1 MSCLCPVH
9 IVVVEHLL
17 PVGCTER
24 QISEPCLPRD
34 ARNESF
40 PLTEQ
45 DELATVLIEAGL
57 NTLEH
62 GKRFGKGVGPRKEWP
77 DPTLS
82 NEGIDVARPTA
93 IRVVREPERHTA
105 NAVRNAVQAD
115 CRALSFNE
123 VDL

>member
-1 MSCLCPVH
+1 
-9 IVVVEHLL
+9 
-17 PVGCTER
+17 
-24 QISEPCLPRD
+24 
-34 ARNESF
+34 
-40 PLTEQ
+40 
-45 DELATVLIEAGL
+45 ELATVLIEAGL

-93 IRVVREPERHTA
+93 IRVVREPERHSA

-123 VDL
+123 VDLSLSLSLCSRQVSWVGYNVSSVYSAPNCSANEEYRCVEQ